1 MKYAQTGW
9 HMLAGIMHDLHTK
22 KKESRISNTQK
33 KRELRRRLATEHNPH
48 EKERPG
54 SSHLREAGYEPSQSR
69 NSDHDSVMPGSSIA
83 LHVSAGYEHYREC
96 EIR

>member
-9 HMLAGIMHDLHTK
+9 HMLAGIMHNLQK
-22 KKESRISNTQK
+22 KRESRISNIK
-33 KRELRRRLATEHNPH
+33 KLRRRLATEHNPH

-69 NSDHDSVMPGSSIA
+69 NSDHDSVMPGSSII

-96 EIR
+96 ENEP